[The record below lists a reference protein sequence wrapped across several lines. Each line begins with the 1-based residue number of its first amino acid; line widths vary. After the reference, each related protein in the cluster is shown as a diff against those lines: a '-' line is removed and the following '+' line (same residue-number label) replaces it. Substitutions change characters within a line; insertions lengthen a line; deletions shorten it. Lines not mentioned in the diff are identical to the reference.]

1 MSDTVDLNFLAMQIE
16 RVLTGQREIREEMS
30 IMRGDMADMRRAI
43 LQLID
48 KAMRHERRFDEL
60 ERRIVETKDDIEL
73 MMRSQVMG
81 RLANF
86 ETRME
91 ARFRE
96 GFSEGEQPL
105 LTP

>member
-1 MSDTVDLNFLAMQIE
+1 MSEPETVDLNFLARLSE
-16 RVLTGQREIREEMS
+16 RILVEQRE
-30 IMRGDMADMRRAI
+30 MRADMADMRRAI

-48 KAMRHERRFDEL
+48 KSIRHERRFDEL
-60 ERRIVETKDDIEL
+60 EHRIVEAKADIEL
-73 MMRSQVMG
+73 MMRQEVMG